1 LDFQV
6 VCRVLFD
13 RGLKRLRLLL
23 LAPTNIR
30 RKPSANPFPKDA
42 QQTHKAIW
50 RPRVTTLAEAV
61 DT

>member
-1 LDFQV
+1 MSDQTS
-6 VCRVLFD
+6 
-13 RGLKRLRLLL
+13 L

-42 QQTHKAIW
+42 PQTHKAIW